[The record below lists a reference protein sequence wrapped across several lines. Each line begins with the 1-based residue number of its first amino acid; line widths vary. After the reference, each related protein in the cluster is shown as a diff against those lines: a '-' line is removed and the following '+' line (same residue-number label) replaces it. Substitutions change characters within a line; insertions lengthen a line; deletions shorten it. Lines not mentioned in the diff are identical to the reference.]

1 MLKYFVLFTSALI
14 LSLLLTPLVRSFSR
28 RVGILDLPG
37 ERKIHDQPIPR
48 LGGLAIFIVFNLVVL
63 ITSQID
69 FFFFPIDFLKKIHF
83 WWLFLASAI
92 VLGLGAV
99 DDFRRVPAAVK
110 FFFQIIAG
118 LILALTCSKIDVV
131 ALPFGTFKLGI
142 WSIPATVFW
151 VVAITNAINLLD
163 GLDGLAAGT
172 SFIICLAMFGISLL
186 NQNIG
191 IALIS
196 IILAGSI
203 LGFLKYNFHP
213 ASIFL
218 GDSGAYFLGFILAV
232 LSLQGGLKG
241 TTTIAILIPIIAL
254 GLPIVDTG
262 ISMLRRLLKS
272 LHIME
277 VDQERNVVK
286 FFYLDGWSMFRADR
300 EHIHHRLME
309 IGLTQKKAV
318 MILYG
323 VSIILGGIAL
333 SSVYFKN
340 INYALLLTAIVV
352 ASYIGIRKLG
362 YSEVQILSNGALLP
376 LFDTPVVNRTI
387 LRVFVDMAIIS
398 ISYYLAFLLRFEG
411 DFGHVKNYYLTT
423 LPLVLTTKTVIFH
436 VAGLYRGAWRYTNI
450 NDLMRMVRAVVL
462 GCIASAFLLWMIPGF
477 GIQSRAVLL
486 IDFNLLLFFVVGAR
500 SSFRI
505 LEHLHATKNHVQGR
519 NVLIYGVGK
528 DGAYALK
535 EFLNNP
541 NLDLKPVGFI
551 DDDFRNQGKEV
562 NGFPVLGTIDSLENL
577 LGKVTISEVI
587 LAISD
592 ISKEKL
598 ERLSQICSSHLI
610 SLRRFQTR
618 LEEIPT

>member
-28 RVGILDLPG
+28 RVGVLDLPG

-254 GLPIVDTG
+254 GLPIIDTG

-411 DFGHVKNYYLTT
+411 NFSYVKNYYLTT

-618 LEEIPT
+618 LEEIPI

>member
-28 RVGILDLPG
+28 RVGVLDLPG

-254 GLPIVDTG
+254 GLPIIDTG

-323 VSIILGGIAL
+323 VSIILGGVAL

-618 LEEIPT
+618 LEEIPA